1 VDVSAGADMRSAK
14 TVTSDTSEP
23 RPPIVTRVP
32 GHQDV
37 ELIRYYDQFLGY
49 YENCEPETKRWFVE
63 HVQPDWVIL
72 DCGAN
77 IGYYSIL
84 FSRLCPNGRVYA
96 FEPTETAD
104 MLIDNLKHCGA
115 LHNVDVLRFALGA
128 QRGDFE
134 DAIFRIW
141 GAAPERR
148 VYPFTTIDVFVAER
162 RLVVNAIK
170 IDVDSFDLEV
180 LKGAGQTLVDQ
191 DPYVMVE
198 LNHALS
204 VRQQSVPEA
213 LHYMAGLGYRECE
226 SYDHEN
232 FLFKRASTR
241 RASGAEIMIRFAG
254 SNGQTGR

>member
-1 VDVSAGADMRSAK
+1 MRLTK
-14 TVTSDTSEP
+14 TVASNVSGP
-23 RPPIVTRVP
+23 KPPIVTRVP

-37 ELIRYYDQFLGY
+37 ELVRYYDQFLGY

-63 HVQPDWVIL
+63 YAQPDWVIL

-84 FSRLCPNGRVYA
+84 FSRLCPDGRVYA

-104 MLIDNLKHCGA
+104 MLLDNLKHCGA
-115 LHNVDVLRFALGA
+115 LHNVEVLRLALGSKS
-128 QRGDFE
+128 GDLE

-141 GAAPERR
+141 GEAAERR
-148 VYPFTTIDVFVAER
+148 IYPFTTIDAFVAQR
-162 RLVVNAIK
+162 GLVVDSIK

-180 LKGAGQTLVDQ
+180 LKGAQQTLVEQ

-204 VRQQSVPEA
+204 VRQQSVGEA
-213 LHYMAGLGYRECE
+213 LHYMTRLGYRECE
-226 SYDHEN
+226 SYDREN
-232 FLFKRASTR
+232 FLFKRKAAR
-241 RASGAEIMIRFAG
+241 RAAGAEITVRFADRMVERPG
-254 SNGQTGR
+254 DRPGRP

>member
-1 VDVSAGADMRSAK
+1 MRLAK
-14 TVTSDTSEP
+14 IFPSGTPGP

-37 ELIRYYDQFLGY
+37 ELVRYYDQFLGY

-63 HVQPDWVIL
+63 HAQPDWLIL

-84 FSRLCPNGRVYA
+84 FSRLCPAGRVYA
-96 FEPTETAD
+96 FEPTETSD
-104 MLIDNLKHCGA
+104 MLIDNLRHCGA
-115 LHNVDVLRFALGA
+115 LHNVEVLRLALGTKG
-128 QRGDFE
+128 GDFE

-141 GAAPERR
+141 GEAAERR
-148 VYPFTTIDVFVAER
+148 IYRFTTIDAFVTER
-162 RLVVNAIK
+162 RLVVDAIK

-180 LKGAGQTLVDQ
+180 LKGAHQTLVEQ

-213 LHYMAGLGYRECE
+213 LHYMARLGYRECE
-226 SYDHEN
+226 SYDREN
-232 FLFKRASTR
+232 FLFKRNAAR
-241 RASGAEIMIRFAG
+241 RAPGAEMTIRFADPNSQAG
-254 SNGQTGR
+254 